1 MKKKVTFLAL
11 LLSTF
16 SFSYAQVGIGNAS
29 PNASAALDLTS
40 STQGFLPPRMTTEQR
55 TSITSPAQGLTIF
68 NTSLKCLE
76 VYNGL
81 HWNCEIPKNP
91 TDVYNPTTGKIW
103 MDRNLGASQVATSST
118 DFNAYGSL
126 FQWGRAADGHQL
138 ITWTSATVGTA
149 DNGTTSGPYD
159 GDTAPNALFIVIPGS
174 IGPLDW
180 RTNQNNSLWQG
191 VNGTNNPCP
200 WGYRLPT
207 AAEWS
212 AELASWTSAT
222 ASGAFNSKLK
232 LTLAGVRTRDFG
244 SVNDEGVN
252 FNYWSST
259 VDGTGSKLLNIT
271 PTSNA
276 AVLFSV
282 RAKGSS
288 VRCIKD

>member
-11 LLSTF
+11 LLSIF

-40 STQGFLPPRMTTEQR
+40 STRGFLPPRMTTLQR

-138 ITWTSATVGTA
+138 ITWVSATEGSAV
-149 DNGTTSGPYD
+149 NGTTSGPYD
-159 GDTAPNALFIVIPGS
+159 GDTAPNALFITVAS
-174 IGPLDW
+174 APLDW
-180 RTNQNNSLWQG
+180 RTNQNNNLWQG

-212 AELASWTSAT
+212 DERESWTSYT
-222 ASGAFNSKLK
+222 AAGAFNSRLK
-232 LTLAGVRTRDFG
+232 LTVAGKRTRDVG
-244 SVNDEGVN
+244 NVNDEGVVGY
-252 FNYWSST
+252 YWSST
-259 VDGTGSKLLNIT
+259 VSGTN
-271 PTSNA
+271 SNSLSIPQLDPPETFA
-276 AVLFSV
+276 V
-282 RAKGSS
+282 RARGSS

>member
-1 MKKKVTFLAL
+1 MKKKVTLLVL

-103 MDRNLGASQVATSST
+103 MDRNLGASQVAASST

-207 AAEWS
+207 SAEWS

-232 LTLAGVRTRDFG
+232 LTLAGVRTRDQG

-259 VDGTGSKLLNIT
+259 VSSTGSILLNIT
-271 PTSNA
+271 PPADA
-276 AVLFSV
+276 AIVFSV

>member
-1 MKKKVTFLAL
+1 MKKKLTLLVLAL
-11 LLSTF
+11 SIF
-16 SFSYAQVGIGNAS
+16 SFSYAQVGIGNS
-29 PNASAALDLTS
+29 TPNASAALELSS
-40 STQGFLPPRMTTEQR
+40 STRGFLPPRMTTLER
-55 TSITSPAQGLTIF
+55 INITSPAQGLTIF

-103 MDRNLGASQVATSST
+103 MDRNLGASQVAASST

-126 FQWGRAADGHQL
+126 FQWGRVADGHQL
-138 ITWTSATVGTA
+138 ITWASATSGTA
-149 DNGTTSGPYD
+149 VNGNVSGPYNS
-159 GDTAPNALFIVIPGS
+159 DTPSTALFIVITGL

-180 RTNQNNSLWQG
+180 RTDQNNSLWQG
-191 VNGTNNPCP
+191 VNGINNPCP

-207 AAEWS
+207 AVEWDAER
-212 AELASWTSAT
+212 LSWISLT
-222 ASGAFNSKLK
+222 AAGAFNSRLK
-232 LTLAGVRTRDFG
+232 LPLAGVRTRDQG
-244 SVNDEGVN
+244 SVNDQGVN
-252 FNYWSST
+252 CNYWSST

>member
-1 MKKKVTFLAL
+1 MKKKLTLLVLAL
-11 LLSTF
+11 SII
-16 SFSYAQVGIGNAS
+16 SFSYAQVGIGNS
-29 PNASAALDLTS
+29 TPNASAALELTS
-40 STQGFLPPRMTTEQR
+40 STRGFLPPRMTTLER
-55 TSITSPAQGLTIF
+55 TNITSPAQGLTIF

-103 MDRNLGASQVATSST
+103 MDRNLGASQVAASST

-149 DNGTTSGPYD
+149 VNGNVSGPYNS
-159 GDTAPNALFIVIPGS
+159 DTPSTALFIVITGL

-180 RTNQNNSLWQG
+180 RTDQNNSLWQG
-191 VNGTNNPCP
+191 VNGINNPCP

-232 LTLAGVRTRDFG
+232 LTLAGVRTRDQG

-259 VDGTGSKLLNIT
+259 VSSTGSILLNIT
-271 PTSNA
+271 PPADA
-276 AVLFSV
+276 AIVFSV

>member
-103 MDRNLGASQVATSST
+103 MDRNLGALQVATSST

-138 ITWTSATVGTA
+138 ITWVSATEGSAV
-149 DNGTTSGPYD
+149 NGTTSGPYD
-159 GDTAPNALFIVIPGS
+159 GDTAPNALFITVAFT
-174 IGPLDW
+174 PLDW
-180 RTNQNNSLWQG
+180 RTYQNDSLWQG

-212 AELASWTSAT
+212 AELASWTSYT
-222 ASGAFNSKLK
+222 AAGAFNSRLK
-232 LTLAGVRTRDFG
+232 LTVAGKRTRDLG
-244 SVNDEGVN
+244 NVNDEGVVGY
-252 FNYWSST
+252 YWSST
-259 VDGTGSKLLNIT
+259 V
-271 PTSNA
+271 SNRNSNSLSIPQLDPPETFA
-276 AVLFSV
+276 V
-282 RAKGSS
+282 RARGSS